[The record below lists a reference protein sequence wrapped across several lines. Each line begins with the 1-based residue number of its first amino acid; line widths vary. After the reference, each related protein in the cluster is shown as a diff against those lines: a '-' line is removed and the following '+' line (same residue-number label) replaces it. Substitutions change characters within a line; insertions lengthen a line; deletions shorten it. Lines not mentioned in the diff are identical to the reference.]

1 MKTSLDIYFYVIVES
16 EDFKTALEVVLQ
28 FFPRIKLKRENR
40 NCALKARLSN
50 ETDVLLRFL
59 SAWDIRLVNS
69 SSSSGYWSENKALF
83 VEGLR

>member
-1 MKTSLDIYFYVIVES
+1 MKTSLDIYFYVIIGS

-40 NCALKARLSN
+40 NCASKASLSN

-69 SSSSGYWSENKALF
+69 SSNSVYWSENKALF